1 MKCHLFKIFWQWA
14 YPKYSR
20 KENESKSFFEE
31 NEQEGF
37 FEKYFESFF
46 EMY

>member
-1 MKCHLFKIFWQWA
+1 MKCHLFLIFWQWA

-31 NEQEGF
+31 NEPGEWIRGLD
-37 FEKYFESFF
+37 SAWSI
-46 EMY
+46 